1 MRLTLFVRFIYFVVK
16 FSGNVNYD
24 KKQKTKI
31 FMLKKKKRTF
41 LTQLLP
47 WYHSLNFI
55 CVQNTEI
62 VNLIEMYTLSH
73 NVKIRV

>member
-31 FMLKKKKRTF
+31 FMLKKNELF
-41 LTQLLP
+41 
-47 WYHSLNFI
+47 
-55 CVQNTEI
+55 
-62 VNLIEMYTLSH
+62 
-73 NVKIRV
+73 

>member
-31 FMLKKKKRTF
+31 FMLKKMNF
-41 LTQLLP
+41 SDSIAAMVSFPQLHLCSK
-47 WYHSLNFI
+47 HRD
-55 CVQNTEI
+55 C
-62 VNLIEMYTLSH
+62 
-73 NVKIRV
+73 